1 MLKILKNRLLKK
13 TMIYHIYRYFKYKKN
28 YFPSYGA
35 TGEDVLINKIFKN
48 KIDGFFVDVGALHP
62 INGSLTYNLSK
73 KGWKGLNI
81 DLLKENLILFNLFRK
96 KIKTSTWQSQKI
108 KG

>member
-1 MLKILKNRLLKK
+1 MLLFHENLDKSVYFKFLIMLKILKNRLLKK

-48 KIDGFFVDVGALHP
+48 KIDGFVDVGALHP
-62 INGSLTYNLSK
+62 VNGSLTYNLSK

-81 DLLKENLILFNLFRK
+81 DLLKR
-96 KIKTSTWQSQKI
+96 
-108 KG
+108 